1 MAARLPR
8 PRDGRRDLLFRPQ
21 EEKRVVTLVSM
32 LLNVKVLIVTFRA
45 RDGEGGGGRGVGK
58 SAALQQKKKDSRT
71 SAIIG
76 SRIIKNSKSSSNN

>member
-1 MAARLPR
+1 MPR

-45 RDGEGGGGRGVGK
+45 RDGEGGGGR
-58 SAALQQKKKDSRT
+58 Q
-71 SAIIG
+71 
-76 SRIIKNSKSSSNN
+76 IIKL